1 MQRLIFL
8 ELYQIEPYSELHAS
22 ALPGKVYFIVLLHK
36 KYRTAFSGARTQ
48 PFHRM
53 SSTRARK
60 ELCTIAGDRN
70 EANYLAYLS
79 LFRPV
84 WYPIDAKGIPGQ
96 QSQFSVSTYSATL

>member
-1 MQRLIFL
+1 MPQLYPGRCISSFCYTKNTAQRFL
-8 ELYQIEPYSELHAS
+8 GQELNLSIECQAHEH
-22 ALPGKVYFIVLLHK
+22 GKK
-36 KYRTAFSGARTQ
+36 
-48 PFHRM
+48 
-53 SSTRARK
+53 
-60 ELCTIAGDRN
+60 LCTIAGDRN